1 MLLSTDA
8 TYPAFRGSLSKA
20 SWTALPRA
28 SSLIPSNNFITSW
41 GWVGCSCGWGFAQLR
56 ADRLEW
62 GAPKLQDATMVTL
75 FFTTCT
81 RAIALS
87 LSLSCLYILS
97 VILVGRILYYY
108 HRFLLKYTL
117 FWYHGGLRINSS
129 SSPLPEHVDVKAV
142 EQHRASHSIPIG
154 LLSCWNLWR
163 RLMFHDE
170 YRRSM
175 NLSRLGYY
183 RKLWFKFLCLSLKKN
198 LLTSQEEKDFTED
211 NYFHIDLIY

>member
-81 RAIALS
+81 KAIAFS

-117 FWYHGGLRINSS
+117 FWYHGGIRINSS
-129 SSPLPEHVDVKAV
+129 PLTTSRTCRCQDRGTTSCFLLHSHRFIVLLKSRKKIDISWWIQKTYEPE
-142 EQHRASHSIPIG
+142 PT
-154 LLSCWNLWR
+154 
-163 RLMFHDE
+163 E
-170 YRRSM
+170 YIKKIM
-175 NLSRLGYY
+175 IQV
-183 RKLWFKFLCLSLKKN
+183 LCHSLKRTYWRHRKN
-198 LLTSQEEKDFTED
+198 R
-211 NYFHIDLIY
+211 ICLIFIFILN